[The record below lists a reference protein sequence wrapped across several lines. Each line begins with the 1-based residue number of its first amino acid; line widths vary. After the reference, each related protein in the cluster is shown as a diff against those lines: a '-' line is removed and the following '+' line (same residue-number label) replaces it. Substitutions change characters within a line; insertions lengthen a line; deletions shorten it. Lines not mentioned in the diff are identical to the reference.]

1 MDRRYK
7 LEGIQNGYKPSLI
20 CAQGSHRFGWVVPA
34 KRSRAV
40 SVVLWEVS
48 RADLLLPR
56 MLAMQ
61 PHPAYPTYKTASH
74 IMLNR

>member
-1 MDRRYK
+1 MLQR
-7 LEGIQNGYKPSLI
+7 LLAAFLP
-20 CAQGSHRFGWVVPA
+20 
-34 KRSRAV
+34 
-40 SVVLWEVS
+40 